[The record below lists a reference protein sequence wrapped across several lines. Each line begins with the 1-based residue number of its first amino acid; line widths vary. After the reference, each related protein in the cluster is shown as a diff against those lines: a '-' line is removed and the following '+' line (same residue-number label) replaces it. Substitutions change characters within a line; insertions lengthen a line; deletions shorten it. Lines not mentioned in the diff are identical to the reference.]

1 MNNVKRNG
9 LAFKL
14 RLKKVHSVNTEERK
28 PRDCKHNDH
37 NKKRLCNHDFMVM
50 SLTCVNIA
58 NTHVLSLFYTEE
70 GFSQGEV
77 DHLFS
82 ALVLANFTC
91 GLPVYD
97 AVDSDLTVICDRV
110 TRPRISLL
118 FVISRNILLFY
129 YFAPNIFALRNFPV

>member
-1 MNNVKRNG
+1 M
-9 LAFKL
+9 L
-14 RLKKVHSVNTEERK
+14 RFR
-28 PRDCKHNDH
+28 RI
-37 NKKRLCNHDFMVM
+37 
-50 SLTCVNIA
+50 VNIA
-58 NTHVLSLFYTEE
+58 NAYVLSLFYTEE

-91 GLPVYD
+91 GLPVHG
-97 AVDSDLTVICDRV
+97 AVDSDLTIICDRV

-118 FVISRNILLFY
+118 FVTSRNILLFY

>member
-1 MNNVKRNG
+1 M
-9 LAFKL
+9 L
-14 RLKKVHSVNTEERK
+14 RFR
-28 PRDCKHNDH
+28 RI
-37 NKKRLCNHDFMVM
+37 
-50 SLTCVNIA
+50 VNIA
-58 NTHVLSLFYTEE
+58 NAYVLSLFYTEE

-82 ALVLANFTC
+82 ALVLANFTY
-91 GLPVYD
+91 GLPVYG

>member
-1 MNNVKRNG
+1 M
-9 LAFKL
+9 
-14 RLKKVHSVNTEERK
+14 
-28 PRDCKHNDH
+28 
-37 NKKRLCNHDFMVM
+37 
-50 SLTCVNIA
+50 
-58 NTHVLSLFYTEE
+58 LSLFFTEE